1 MGLFVENLTLKLSNP
16 DFVIE
21 KVTLPPISKGKV
33 DLLVVPGTV
42 AIVGGTKYKGQEVP
56 HKLTREIVGSKQTGV
71 DVYLFPDKMFDSVS
85 VSFFGGQHIVS
96 ISSLPTAKAKFSI
109 VGTASLEV
117 ADYAELANHFK
128 RSMTRDELVQEINS
142 SVRSHLS
149 NEVSSIASR
158 YITPETTEVTLRAA
172 LDSVSTDVMKSR
184 KTAAMLMN
192 MGLILSAR
200 GLTMRLNSLD
210 DADDKFRIIN
220 DALTDKAIASL
231 NDDLL
236 DRADRQEQAK
246 RQHEVDIIRAQRTN
260 IDESTSTETRN
271 INTNSN
277 GGNVTIVNGGVGG
290 ATPFRRFCPECGNQ
304 LVQDAKFCPF
314 CGKRL

>member
-1 MGLFVENLTLKLSNP
+1 MGLFVENVTLKLSNP

-21 KVTLPPISKGKV
+21 KVTLPPITKGKV
-33 DLLVVPGTV
+33 DLVVVPGTV
-42 AIVGGTKYKGQEVP
+42 AVVGGVKYKGQELP
-56 HKLTREIVGSKQTGV
+56 YKLTREIVGSKSTGV

-109 VGTASLEV
+109 VGTANLEV
-117 ADYAELANHFK
+117 SEYTELANYFK
-128 RSMTRDELVQEINS
+128 RSMTKEELVQEINAG
-142 SVRSHLS
+142 VRSHLT
-149 NEVSSIASR
+149 NEVSSVASK
-158 YITPETTEVTLRAA
+158 YITPDTTEVTLRAA
-172 LDSVSTDVMKSR
+172 LDNISQDVMKSR

-210 DADDKFRIIN
+210 DADDKFKIIN

-236 DRADRQEQAK
+236 DRQDRQEQAK

-260 IDESTSTETRN
+260 IDESTSTDTRN
-271 INTNSN
+271 INTNTN
-277 GGNVTIVNGGVGG
+277 GGNVTIVDGSGKVN
-290 ATPFRRFCPECGNQ
+290 PNKRFCPECGNQ
-304 LVQDAKFCPF
+304 VTPNAKFCPN
-314 CGKRL
+314 CGNKL